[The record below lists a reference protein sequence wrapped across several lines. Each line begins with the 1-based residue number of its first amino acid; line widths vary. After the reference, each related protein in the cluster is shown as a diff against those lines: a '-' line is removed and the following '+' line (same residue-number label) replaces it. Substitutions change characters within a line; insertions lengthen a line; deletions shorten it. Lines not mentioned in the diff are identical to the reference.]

1 MHGFPKLCENARDHR
16 PQAPPDFTSGFAMIC
31 FTPAMHS
38 RLAAFT
44 MTAVLALAPAAF
56 AGGKKEAKST
66 VSFHIETAG
75 TDNPKMI
82 VPHAIGGQQ
91 RYFMRSPEI
100 DSKEMESF
108 APFPSDVPEQY
119 GIVFKVKP
127 AAVGRLAA
135 VTNVNQGRW
144 MIAQLN
150 GRIIDGV
157 IIDKQIG
164 DGRLVVW
171 SGVTLQDIALLDQ
184 QYPRTGESGKKKK

>member
-1 MHGFPKLCENARDHR
+1 
-16 PQAPPDFTSGFAMIC
+16 
-31 FTPAMHS
+31 MHS
-38 RLAAFT
+38 RLTAFI
-44 MTAVLALAPAAF
+44 MTVVLALAPAAF

-82 VPHAIGGQQ
+82 VPQEIGGKQ
-91 RYFMRSPEI
+91 RFFMRSPEI
-100 DSKEMESF
+100 DSREIESF
-108 APFPSDVPEQY
+108 APFPSEVPDQY
-119 GIVFKVKP
+119 GVVFRVKP

-144 MIAQLN
+144 MITQLN
-150 GRIIDGV
+150 GRVVDGV
-157 IIDKQIG
+157 IIDKQIS

-184 QYPRTGESGKKKK
+184 QYPRTGESGKKKKK